1 MASAGRGGK
10 FSGLVS
16 GDLAGGVVGGSKYLM
31 GAFLGRLQDQLIVER
46 DLWFRLSGSK
56 ILALLIE
63 MAFDGGGRFWE
74 MLAHEVGCEAWPS
87 GKVTVID
94 CLDPS

>member
-1 MASAGRGGK
+1 
-10 FSGLVS
+10 
-16 GDLAGGVVGGSKYLM
+16 
-31 GAFLGRLQDQLIVER
+31 LI
-46 DLWFRLSGSK
+46 GSK